1 MKSKEILF
9 EQILSYRN
17 VSGIALRDMIFDTHN
32 KLIDDDKR
40 ANDLTKEYIDSI
52 YEKFFKE

>member
-1 MKSKEILF
+1 MKNKEILF

-17 VSGIALRDMIFDTHN
+17 VNGIALRDMIFDAHN
-32 KLIDDDKR
+32 KFIDDER
-40 ANDLTKEYIDSI
+40 ANKLTKEYINSI